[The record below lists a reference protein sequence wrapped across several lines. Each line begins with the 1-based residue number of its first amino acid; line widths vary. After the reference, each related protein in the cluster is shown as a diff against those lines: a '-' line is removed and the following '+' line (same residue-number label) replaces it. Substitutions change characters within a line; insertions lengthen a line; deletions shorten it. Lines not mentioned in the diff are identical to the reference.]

1 MKLTIVHQESYSRG
15 ELLLRTFF
23 GLLYIG
29 IPHGFLLLFLGIW
42 SAILM
47 LIAFFIVLFTGNY
60 PRNFFEYQVNVMKWS
75 LRVQSRIFNLSD
87 GYPPFG
93 LKATDASIELDIPYP
108 EKLSRLLL
116 IVRVLFGWIYIYI
129 PHGFL
134 LFFRAIGT
142 WFVIFIAWW
151 AVLITGK
158 YPQGMHNFVVGF
170 IRWST
175 RVSVYA
181 CFLSD
186 TYPPFSGKE

>member
-23 GLLYIG
+23 GFLYIA
-29 IPHGFLLLFLGIW
+29 IPHGFLLFFLGIW
-42 SAILM
+42 GLILM
-47 LIAFFIVLFTGNY
+47 LIAFFVVLFTGNY
-60 PRNFFEYQVNVMKWS
+60 PRNFFEYQVELMRWN
-75 LRVQSRIFNLSD
+75 LRVQSRIMNLSD

-93 LKATDASIELDIPYP
+93 LKATDSAIELEIPYP
-108 EKLSRLLL
+108 EKLGRLLL

-134 LFFRAIGT
+134 LFFRAIAT
-142 WFVIFIAWW
+142 CFVIFIAWW
-151 AVLITGK
+151 AVLFTGK
-158 YPQGMHNFVVGF
+158 YPQGMHNFVVGL

-175 RVSVYA
+175 RVSVYT
-181 CFLSD
+181 CFMSD